1 MNFKI
6 ICDSSSDLK
15 TNYLEGKN
23 IKFDVIP
30 LIIRVDNYEFIDDDN
45 LNVNTM
51 LEASENSKNVSR
63 SSCPSPNDFL
73 KAIDDECFNF
83 IVTISKKL
91 SGSYNSAVL
100 AKSMSKNNENVF
112 VIDDKGTAGNGILIV
127 DKLVEF
133 IEKNMSFAEICEKII
148 DFRDSINLL
157 FALNKFDNLVKNGR
171 MSKVTAFIAN
181 LASIRPLCYAENG
194 EIKIKEK
201 IRTFNGVLKRLV
213 FNIGKM
219 CSDQSERTC
228 IIAHTLNQND
238 AIELKKNIEENYN
251 FKEVRIVE
259 NTGLCSFYSLKGGI
273 IVSF

>member
-127 DKLVEF
+127 YRKKHEF
-133 IEKNMSFAEICEKII
+133 C
-148 DFRDSINLL
+148 
-157 FALNKFDNLVKNGR
+157 
-171 MSKVTAFIAN
+171 
-181 LASIRPLCYAENG
+181 
-194 EIKIKEK
+194 
-201 IRTFNGVLKRLV
+201 
-213 FNIGKM
+213 
-219 CSDQSERTC
+219 
-228 IIAHTLNQND
+228 
-238 AIELKKNIEENYN
+238 
-251 FKEVRIVE
+251 
-259 NTGLCSFYSLKGGI
+259 
-273 IVSF
+273 

>member
-45 LNVNTM
+45 LNVITM

-228 IIAHTLNQND
+228 IIAHTLNQSD

-259 NTGLCSFYSLKGGI
+259 NTGLCAFYSLKGGI

>member
-45 LNVNTM
+45 LNVITM

-228 IIAHTLNQND
+228 IIAHTLNQSD

>member
-228 IIAHTLNQND
+228 IIAHTLNQSD

>member
-1 MNFKI
+1 
-6 ICDSSSDLK
+6 
-15 TNYLEGKN
+15 
-23 IKFDVIP
+23 
-30 LIIRVDNYEFIDDDN
+30 
-45 LNVNTM
+45 M

-133 IEKNMSFAEICEKII
+133 IEKIMSFAEICEKII

-228 IIAHTLNQND
+228 IIAHTLNQSD
-238 AIELKKNIEENYN
+238 AIELILKKL
-251 FKEVRIVE
+251 
-259 NTGLCSFYSLKGGI
+259 G
-273 IVSF
+273 

>member
-228 IIAHTLNQND
+228 IIAHTLNQSD

-259 NTGLCSFYSLKGGI
+259 NTGLCAFYSLKGGI